1 MSSMWRRP
9 KQYRPRGIIRHFFH
23 YLAMK
28 NENDQI
34 EILTKQLE
42 KKKAEGIGESEET
55 LIMVLIE
62 RGLSKSQAQ
71 DLIRQSKRQTFNP
84 QYFRENKKISPSSK
98 FYKSKDGAGTLK
110 KGSYSSFQGGSP
122 GLGKGK
128 S

>member
-23 YLAMK
+23 YLAM
-28 NENDQI
+28 ENSNDLI

-42 KKKAEGIGESEET
+42 KKNAEGIGESEET
-55 LIMVLIE
+55 LITVLIE
-62 RGLSKSQAQ
+62 NGLSKSQAQ
-71 DLIRQSKRQTFNP
+71 DLIRESKRKTFNLK
-84 QYFRENKKISPSSK
+84 YFRENKKISPSSK

-110 KGSYSSFQGGSP
+110 NGSYRSFQGGSP